1 MDRFVQLHLL
11 TSYPPAN
18 LNRDELGRPKT
29 AMMGGA
35 TRLRIS
41 SQCLK
46 RNWRTSEIFKNT
58 LNGASELTLSD
69 NFKNVLDK
77 AEIEVPRPHI
87 GVRTKDMGIAVYKM
101 LEGKVADKKADEW
114 AKAIAGQ
121 FGKLQSAKKGKA
133 LQAYQ
138 IEQLAHFSPGEV
150 QVIDSLIQQLVSG
163 GETEVEDTLVRKE
176 HQAVDVGMFGRMLA
190 AKPEFNCEAAVQ
202 VAHALSVH
210 EVEVEN
216 DYFTAVDDLNLS
228 PSDEGET
235 DMGAAHIGENEFGA
249 GLFYLYVCVD
259 REDLK
264 QNLKGDEALT
274 QKALRALT
282 EAAVKV
288 TPSGKRNSHAHHT
301 YAHYVLAE
309 RGDQQPRSLAVAF
322 LKPVNGKKDW
332 LEQAQKALKTTCER
346 MDEVYDPCAEARYE
360 LDSTAPKGKLS
371 DLLGFVAGQGE
382 GNVGTDEQSRVEA
395 SE

>member
-18 LNRDELGRPKT
+18 LNRDDLGRPKT

-35 TRLRIS
+35 MRLRIS

-46 RNWRTSEIFKNT
+46 RNWRTSELFKNA
-58 LNGASELTLSD
+58 LNGTSDLNLSD
-69 NFKNVLDK
+69 DFKAVLGEAD
-77 AEIEVPRPHI
+77 IEVHPHI
-87 GVRTKDMGIAVYKM
+87 GVRTKDLGIAAFGFLKNRG
-101 LEGKVADKKADEW
+101 LKESDAKKH
-114 AKAIAGQ
+114 AKDIAKGFAKLDSKNELQTGQLVHYSPTELQAIDALL
-121 FGKLQSAKKGKA
+121 GKLAEGTT
-133 LQAYQ
+133 
-138 IEQLAHFSPGEV
+138 
-150 QVIDSLIQQLVSG
+150 DD
-163 GETEVEDTLVRKE
+163 EDQGVLRKE
-176 HQAVDVGMFGRMLA
+176 HRAVDIAMFGRMLA
-190 AKPEFNCEAAVQ
+190 DKPKHNVEAAVQ

-210 EVEVEN
+210 EVQVEN
-216 DYFTAVDDLNLS
+216 DYFTAVDDLNL
-228 PSDEGET
+228 DTETGEAGT

-249 GLFYLYVCVD
+249 GLFYLYVCID

-264 QNLKGDEALT
+264 RNLKDDETLT

-288 TPSGKRNSHAHHT
+288 TPSGKRNSHGHHT

-309 RGDQQPRSLAVAF
+309 RGNQQPRSLSVAF
-322 LKPVNGKKDW
+322 LKPVNGKGDW
-332 LEQAQKALKTTCER
+332 LEEARKALKATCER
-346 MDEVYDPCAEARYE
+346 MDDVYDPCAEARYE
-360 LDSTAPKGKLS
+360 LDYATRTGKLS
-371 DLLGFVAGQGE
+371 GLLDFVAGQGD

>member
-18 LNRDELGRPKT
+18 LNRDDLGRPKT

-35 TRLRIS
+35 MRLRIS

-46 RNWRTSEIFKNT
+46 RNWRTSELFKNA
-58 LNGASELTLSD
+58 LNGTSELALSD
-69 NFKNVLDK
+69 NFKNVLNE
-77 AEIEVPRPHI
+77 AEIDVPLPHI
-87 GVRTKDMGIAVYKM
+87 GVRTKDMGIAVHEM
-101 LEGKVADKKADEW
+101 LEGNVADKKADEW
-114 AKAIAGQ
+114 AKAIAEQ

-133 LQAYQ
+133 RQAYQ

-150 QVIDSLIQQLVSG
+150 QAIDDLVQQLIR
-163 GETEVEDTLVRKE
+163 GEKTEVEDMLRKE
-176 HQAVDVGMFGRMLA
+176 HRAVDIAMFGRMLA
-190 AKPEFNCEAAVQ
+190 AKSDLNCEAAVQ

-210 EVEVEN
+210 KVEVES

-249 GLFYLYVCVD
+249 GLFYLYVCID

-264 QNLKGDEALT
+264 RNLKDDEALT
-274 QKALRALT
+274 RRALRALT

-288 TPSGKRNSHAHHT
+288 TPSGKRNSHGHHT

-309 RGDQQPRSLAVAF
+309 RGNQQPRSLAVAF
-322 LKPVNGKKDW
+322 LKPVNGKGNW
-332 LEQAQKALKTTCER
+332 LEQAREALKATCGG

-360 LDSTAPKGKLS
+360 LDCAARTGKLS
-371 DLLGFVAGQGE
+371 HLLDFVAGQGQ
-382 GNVGTDEQSRVEA
+382 GNVDTGEQAGAGV